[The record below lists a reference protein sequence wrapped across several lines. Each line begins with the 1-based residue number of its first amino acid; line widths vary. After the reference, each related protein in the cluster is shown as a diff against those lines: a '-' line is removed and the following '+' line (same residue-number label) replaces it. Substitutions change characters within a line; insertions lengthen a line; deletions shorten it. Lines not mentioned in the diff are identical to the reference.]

1 MDYRHTE
8 DFARRMELAELRAQV
23 LRKEAVAAFF
33 SAVGRGVRRGLQVL
47 VAQLTRS
54 RAAGP

>member
-23 LRKEAVAAFF
+23 LRKEAVTAFF
-33 SAVGRGVRRGLQVL
+33 SAVGRGVRHGLQVL
-47 VAQLTRS
+47 IVHLTRS